1 MNEPTSPAAE
11 NPGAMNGQPGVSE
24 QPGVENSAEPGNP
37 AAQPKAG
44 FWGVPVGQPA
54 PNWNIAN
61 LLTVL
66 RLVMIPVFIWLMF
79 VSNSPARWAALA
91 VFALASLTDK
101 LDGSL
106 ARGRNLVTDFGKLA
120 DPIADKALVLAA
132 FVLLALQPGLWW
144 MWIVTVLV
152 FVREIG
158 ITLLRLAMVKIA
170 VMPASRGGK
179 LKTVTQIV
187 LILVLLVPWPALA
200 PGAWPAIH
208 VASVVL
214 AVLVVGITVG
224 TGLDYVRQAI
234 RLTHQT
240 SR

>member
-1 MNEPTSPAAE
+1 MSDTTPTETP
-11 NPGAMNGQPGVSE
+11 NQPGADRQPDA
-24 QPGVENSAEPGNP
+24 SAQRQG
-37 AAQPKAG
+37 G
-44 FWGVPVGQPA
+44 FWGVPAGQTA

-61 LLTVL
+61 VLTVL
-66 RLVMIPVFIWLMF
+66 RLVLIPVFIWLMLLPTT
-79 VSNSPARWAALA
+79 PARWGALA

-106 ARGRNLVTDFGKLA
+106 ARGRNLITDFGKLA

-158 ITLLRLAMVKIA
+158 ITLMRLAIVKIM
-170 VMPASRGGK
+170 VLPASRGGK
-179 LKTVTQIV
+179 LKTVTQMV
-187 LILVLLVPWPALA
+187 LILVLLVPWAALL
-200 PGAWPAIH
+200 PGVWPGIH
-208 VASVVL
+208 VACVVL
-214 AVLVVGITVG
+214 AVVVVGITVG
-224 TGLDYVRQAI
+224 TGLDYVHQVWRLSRQI
-234 RLTHQT
+234 